1 MDRWPAEGLDEIRRL
16 GVNMEICCKLLR
28 FHHGGSGKGDLQFG
42 LDEEFLRVPLSKKSI
57 IQCDDRLP
65 VSAGDADGLVG
76 RRVRSC
82 MKLYRKIGRAHV

>member
-1 MDRWPAEGLDEIRRL
+1 M
-16 GVNMEICCKLLR
+16 
-28 FHHGGSGKGDLQFG
+28 GSGKGDLQLA
-42 LDEEFLRVPLSKKSI
+42 LDEEFLQVPLSKKSI

-82 MKLYRKIGRAHV
+82 MKLYRTSFLLVVSYRAWTMKTANLLKKGKV